1 MLDSLISSKTKIKI
15 LTRFFINLANNSHL
29 RGLAND
35 FQVSTNSIR
44 NELNNLFKAGY
55 LIRKKNQNKIVYSA
69 NKNHPLFNILQKIV
83 KNHLGLEDL
92 INNVIN
98 NIGSVKKIILVGD
111 YAKGIDSGKIEVIII
126 GDKIDRN
133 YLNEIVLKIEEK
145 IKRKITFYLDED
157 INIFPKLLI
166 FKNQ

>member
-69 NKNHPLFNILQKIV
+69 NKHHPLFNVLQKIV

-98 NIGSVKKIILVGD
+98 NIGSVKIIILVGD

-145 IKRKITFYLDED
+145 IKRKIIFYLDED
-157 INIFPKLLI
+157 IDIFPKLVI